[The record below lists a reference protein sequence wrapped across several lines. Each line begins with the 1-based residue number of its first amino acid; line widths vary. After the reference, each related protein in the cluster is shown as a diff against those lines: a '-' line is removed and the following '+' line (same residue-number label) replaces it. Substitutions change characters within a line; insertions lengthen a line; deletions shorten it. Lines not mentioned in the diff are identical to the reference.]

1 MLVTFITVFL
11 NEEDNLPKAYE
22 QVLKFNTLMPHIQWE
37 YILVDDGS
45 TDGSWEFVSQI
56 AKQDYRVK
64 GVRFTRNFG
73 AISAVMAG
81 LNVGNGD
88 YLFDMAADGQEPI
101 ELFAE
106 LLKTNLKHG
115 YEISWAVRRSRNDSF
130 FNKVF
135 STVYYNLI
143 KTFAISNFP
152 KEGLDAFCMNKRV
165 ARFLLDNY
173 DSTSNMHNLTYWA
186 NFNYGKVYYDRL
198 ERTSGKSKWS
208 FAKKLN
214 LFINSF
220 VSFTY
225 APLRFVTLMG
235 GLFFIVGLIWGSLI
249 VYHALA
255 HGFEYSG
262 YASIMALILFGF
274 GVTNLSLGIVSEYIW
289 RAFEITKKKP
299 LYIIKEETSN
309 NAV

>member
-11 NEEDNLPKAYE
+11 NEEENLPLVYN
-22 QVLKFNTLMPHIQWE
+22 QLLRFNELMPDVEWE

-45 TDGSWEFVSQI
+45 RDKSW
-56 AKQDYRVK
+56 DYVCKLANKDARVR
-64 GVRFTRNFG
+64 GIRFTRNFG

-81 LNVGNGD
+81 LD
-88 YLFDMAADGQEPI
+88 YAKGEYIFDMAADGQEPI

-106 LLKTNLKHG
+106 LLRMNLENN
-115 YEISWAVRRSRNDSF
+115 YEISWAVRRSRNDSMMNKF
-130 FNKVF
+130 F
-135 STVYYNLI
+135 SSIYYRLI
-143 KTFAISNFP
+143 KAFAIPNFP
-152 KEGLDAFCMNKRV
+152 KEGLDAFCMNRRV
-165 ARFLLDNY
+165 ARFLLENY

-186 NFNYGKVYYDRL
+186 NFKYGKVYYDRL
-198 ERTSGKSKWS
+198 NRKIGKSKWS
-208 FAKKLN
+208 FKKKFE
-214 LFINSF
+214 LFVNSF

-225 APLRFVTLMG
+225 APLRFVTLLG
-235 GLFFIVGLIWGSLI
+235 FLFFLVGLVWGGII
-249 VYHALA
+249 VYYALV

-299 LYIIKEETSN
+299 LYIIHETTK
-309 NAV
+309 